1 MASLCLQRLVLLSI
15 LVNEVRAA
23 KRGRNAQAMPEERA
37 MTGKDIR
44 EATKLLESTCPFP
57 SESMAKNAPCS
68 WLFAGALAK
77 ATSLDQSCVF
87 VHLLIMLSLVLNS
100 VQVRFGGILGKFPNL
115 VMLQHG
121 EPGDG
126 KSIALWL
133 VLQVLYYFDSI
144 KTKHDAAKHRAD
156 LRRYEEAKKA
166 FEAAS
171 SVHDPELELEEPAP
185 PSKPEKRDSVQNKG
199 TFYGVSL
206 ALSDESPSWL
216 VEKIEIYGMQC
227 VARASMHGA
236 LISPQGHKTC
246 TMRA

>member
-1 MASLCLQRLVLLSI
+1 MASLCLQRLLLLSI
-15 LVNEVRAA
+15 LVNEVCAA

-37 MTGKDIR
+37 MTGKDVR

-68 WLFAGALAK
+68 WKFAGALAR
-77 ATSLDQSCVF
+77 ATSLDQSCAF
-87 VHLLIMLSLVLNS
+87 VHLLIMLSLVLNA
-100 VQVRFGGILGKFPNL
+100 VRFGGILGKFPNL

-133 VLQVLYYFDSI
+133 VKYYFDSI
-144 KTKHDAAKHRAD
+144 KTKRDAAKHRAD
-156 LRRYEEAKKA
+156 LRGYEEAKKA

-171 SVHDPELELEEPAP
+171 SVHDPELEFEEPAP

-206 ALSDESPSWL
+206 ALSDESPSCL
-216 VEKIEIYGMQC
+216 VEKIEMRYAMRRAC
-227 VARASMHGA
+227 VNAWHLDIAAR
-236 LISPQGHKTC
+236 L
-246 TMRA
+246 